1 MTEQN
6 RSQSDANIDTT
17 KGIISWFAR
26 NHVAAN
32 LLMVVIILS
41 GLVAAFTI
49 RIQVNPDIEMNS
61 ININVPY
68 PGAAPGEVETGVVQ
82 RVEEAVRDIDGIEE
96 MRSISRQSLGVV
108 TLEIENRYDMQA
120 VMDDVKLAVDRIVS
134 MPGDAERPIISRS
147 QIEKGAINV
156 QVYGALDER
165 GLKAL
170 AQEIREEIL
179 NLPSVTK
186 AELAGSRAY
195 EISIEI
201 DEDSLRQY
209 GLTLA
214 QVARAVQSSSVDVG
228 AGSIRTESGDILLRT
243 QGQAYQQAEFE
254 RIVLIKRPDGTRL
267 TLGDIAS
274 VRDGFVEQDFYSLFN
289 GEPSIGVTVSA
300 VADQNQIEISR
311 QVREYVQQRKHT
323 LPPDIHLDYWQDS
336 TEYLNAT
343 LNMMLSNM
351 AFGALLVMLMLG
363 LFLRVQLAFWVML
376 GIPVAF
382 LGALALLP
390 LIGGS
395 INMISLF
402 GFILVLGIVVDDAIV
417 IGESVQTAL
426 EREGHGVDTVIRG
439 AKRVAVPATF
449 GVLTTIATFT
459 PLLVVPG
466 NFGAL
471 PASIGWVVILC
482 LIFSIIESK
491 LILPAHLASMRQL
504 PPLKDPKAFSIRG
517 FQQRFGDGMRH
528 GVERYY
534 QPLLHRAIE
543 NRYTTTAIF
552 LGSLILALGF
562 TLGPYVRTVMF
573 PDLSADFAIAQI
585 EMVEGSSSSQT
596 VRVVDDVADS
606 LLAMN
611 EALPEDQRFLQNMIA
626 FTFGANGQIVA
637 DLRTIENVNPAL
649 VAKRW
654 RDSVGEIAGTKKL
667 EIRGAQRS
675 HGGTGDL
682 SFRLLGGNE
691 KELRGAAEYL
701 QDMLRQY
708 QGVHGIENSG
718 QGAIPELNI
727 HIRSSGE
734 ALGLSLRDLAGQV
747 RAAFYGVEAQRLQ
760 RGSEEVRVMVRYPE
774 TERRSLGNLESMYVR
789 TAEGDEVPFSAVA
802 DVERRMSPTAIVRID
817 GNRSVEVSAD
827 LDENTAQAADII
839 RDVFEGDFQAVLREE
854 FPSVTLELGGASE
867 EERELIIRLIYTG
880 ALGLFAIYA
889 LMAIPLRSYAQPLI
903 IMGVIPFG
911 MIGALVGHFVVGIPF
926 SALSLFGLVAL
937 AGVVVNDSIIMVD
950 FINKAVADG
959 AEVRDAVVR
968 AGMER
973 FRAIVLTSLTTF
985 FGLIPILLET
995 SLSAQIVTP
1004 MAVSL
1009 GFGIVFATLITL
1021 VLIPC
1026 LYVILDDLKASPR
1039 QNESQEIEAGDVGHA

>member
-1 MTEQN
+1 M
-6 RSQSDANIDTT
+6 IDTSS
-17 KGIISWFAR
+17 GIISWFAR

-32 LLMVVIILS
+32 LLMIVIIIG

-49 RIQVNPDIEMNS
+49 RTQVNPDIESNS
-61 ININVPY
+61 ITINVPY
-68 PGAAPGEVETGVVQ
+68 PGAAPGEVETGVVE

-96 MRSISRQSLGVV
+96 MRSVSRQSVGIV
-108 TLEIENRYDMQA
+108 TLEIENRYDLQA

-147 QIEKGAINV
+147 LIEKGAINV
-156 QVYGALDER
+156 QVYGDLDER

-186 AELAGSRAY
+186 AELAGARAY

-214 QVARAVQSSSVDVG
+214 QVARAIQATSVDIG

-243 QGQAYQQAEFE
+243 QGQAYRQADFE
-254 RIVLIKRPDGTRL
+254 RIVLIKQPDGTRL
-267 TLGDIAS
+267 TLGDVAR

-289 GEPSIGVTVSA
+289 GQPSVGITVSA

-311 QVREYVQQRKHT
+311 QVRDYVAQRKSR
-323 LPPDIHLDYWQDS
+323 LPPGIHLDYWLDS

-351 AFGALLVMLMLG
+351 AFGALLVLLMLG
-363 LFLRVQLAFWVML
+363 LFLRIQLAFWVML

-390 LIGGS
+390 GIGGS

-417 IGESVQTAL
+417 IGESVQTSL
-426 EREGHGVDTVIRG
+426 ERDGHGVDTVIRG
-439 AKRVAVPATF
+439 ARRVAVPATF

-459 PLLVVPG
+459 PLLFVPG

-482 LIFSIIESK
+482 LIFSLVESK

-504 PPLKDPKAFSIRG
+504 PPLQESNRFSIRA
-517 FQQRFGDGMRH
+517 FQQRFSDAMRR
-528 GVERYY
+528 GVKNYY

-543 NRYTTTAIF
+543 HRYTTTAIF

-573 PDLSADFAIAQI
+573 PDLSADFAMAQI
-585 EMVEGSSSSQT
+585 ELMEGSSSAQT
-596 VRVVDDVADS
+596 VRVVSAVADT
-606 LLAMN
+606 LLELN
-611 EALPEDQRFLQNMIA
+611 EALPENEQFLQNMIA

-637 DLRTIENVNPAL
+637 DLRTHESVDPAA
-649 VAKRW
+649 VARLW

-667 EIRGAQRS
+667 EITGAQRS

-691 KELRGAAEYL
+691 KELRGAAEQL
-701 QDMLRQY
+701 QELLRQY
-708 QGVHGIENSG
+708 QGVYGIENSG
-718 QGAIPELNI
+718 QGAIPELDI
-727 HIRSSGE
+727 QIRSSGE
-734 ALGLSLRDLAGQV
+734 ALGLSLRDLASQV

-760 RGSEEVRVMVRYPE
+760 RGGEEVRVMVRYPE
-774 TERRSLGNLESMYVR
+774 SERRSMGNLESMYVR
-789 TAEGDEVPFSAVA
+789 TADGAEVPFSAVA
-802 DVERRMSPTAIVRID
+802 VIDQRLSPSAIVRIGGD
-817 GNRSVEVSAD
+817 RSIEVSAD
-827 LDENTAQAADII
+827 LDEDTAQAAEII
-839 RDVFEGDFQAVLREE
+839 NDVFEGDFQQLLREQY
-854 FPSVTLELGGASE
+854 PSVTMQLGGASE
-867 EERELIIRLIYTG
+867 EERELIVRLIYTG

-889 LMAIPLRSYAQPLI
+889 LMAIPLRSYVQPLI

-911 MIGALVGHFVVGIPF
+911 MIGALIGHLLVGIPF

-950 FINKAVADG
+950 FINKSVQSG
-959 AEVRDAVVR
+959 TPVHQAVVS
-968 AGMER
+968 AGTER

-985 FGLIPILLET
+985 FGLIPILLES

-1021 VLIPC
+1021 VLIPS
-1026 LYVILDDLKASPR
+1026 LYVILDDLKSGADR
-1039 QNESQEIEAGDVGHA
+1039 IRMIGEHV

>member
-1 MTEQN
+1 MTDT
-6 RSQSDANIDTT
+6 RSLDTRS
-17 KGIISWFAR
+17 GVISWFAR

-32 LLMVVIILS
+32 LLMIVIIIG

-49 RIQVNPDIEMNS
+49 RTQVNPDIESNS
-61 ININVPY
+61 ITINVPY
-68 PGAAPGEVETGVVQ
+68 PGASPGEVETGVVA
-82 RVEEAVRDIDGIEE
+82 RIEEAVRDIDGIEE
-96 MRSISRQSLGVV
+96 MRSVSRQSIGIV
-108 TLEIENRYDMQA
+108 TLEIENRYDLQA

-147 QIEKGAINV
+147 LIEKGAINV
-156 QVYGALDER
+156 QVYGDLDER

-186 AELAGSRAY
+186 AELAGARAY
-195 EISIEI
+195 EISIDI

-214 QVARAVQSSSVDVG
+214 QVARAIQATSVDIG

-254 RIVLIKRPDGTRL
+254 RIVLIKRSDGTRL
-267 TLGDIAS
+267 TLGDVAQ

-289 GEPSIGVTVSA
+289 GQPSVGVTVSA

-311 QVREYVQQRKHT
+311 QVRDYVEQRKSR
-323 LPPDIHLDYWQDS
+323 LPPGIHLDYWLDS

-351 AFGALLVMLMLG
+351 AFGALLVLLMLG
-363 LFLRVQLAFWVML
+363 LFLRIQLAFWVML

-390 LIGGS
+390 GIGGS

-417 IGESVQTAL
+417 IGESVQTSL
-426 EREGHGVDTVIRG
+426 ERDGHSVDTVIRG
-439 AKRVAVPATF
+439 ARRVAVPATF

-459 PLLVVPG
+459 PLLFVPG
-466 NFGAL
+466 NFGAV

-482 LIFSIIESK
+482 LVFSLVESK
-491 LILPAHLASMRQL
+491 LILPSHLASMREL
-504 PPLKDPKAFSIRG
+504 PPLQDANRFSIRV
-517 FQQRFGDGMRH
+517 FQQRFSDAMRRW
-528 GVERYY
+528 VKNYY
-534 QPLLHRAIE
+534 QPALQRAVE
-543 NRYTTTAIF
+543 HRYTTTAIF

-573 PDLSADFAIAQI
+573 PDLSADFAMAQI
-585 EMVEGSSSSQT
+585 ELVEGSSSAQT
-596 VRVVDDVADS
+596 VRVVSTVADA
-606 LLAMN
+606 LLELN
-611 EALPEDQRFLQNMIA
+611 EALPEDEQFLQNMIA

-637 DLRTIENVNPAL
+637 DLRTHENVDPTA
-649 VAKRW
+649 VARLW
-654 RDSVGEIAGTKKL
+654 RESVGEIVGTRKL
-667 EIRGAQRS
+667 EISGAQRS

-682 SFRLLGGNE
+682 SFRLLGSNE
-691 KELRGAAEYL
+691 RELRGAAEQL
-701 QDMLRQY
+701 QEILRQY
-708 QGVHGIENSG
+708 QGVYGIENSG
-718 QGAIPELNI
+718 QGAIPELDI
-727 HIRSSGE
+727 QITSSGE
-734 ALGLSLRDLAGQV
+734 ALGLSLRDLASQV

-760 RGSEEVRVMVRYPE
+760 RGGEEVRVMVRYPE
-774 TERRSLGNLESMYVR
+774 SERRSMGNLESMFVR
-789 TAEGDEVPFSAVA
+789 TADGDEVPFSAVA
-802 DVERRMSPTAIVRID
+802 AVDRRLSPSAIVRIGGD
-817 GNRSVEVSAD
+817 RSIEVSAD
-827 LDENTAQAADII
+827 LDEDSAQAADIVSDI
-839 RDVFEGDFQAVLREE
+839 LQGSFQQVLREE
-854 FPSVTLELGGASE
+854 FPSVTMQLGGASE
-867 EERELIIRLIYTG
+867 EEQELIVRLIYTG
-880 ALGLFAIYA
+880 GLGLFAIYA
-889 LMAIPLRSYAQPLI
+889 LMAIPLRSYVQPLI

-911 MIGALVGHFVVGIPF
+911 MIGALIGHLLVGIPF

-950 FINKAVADG
+950 FINKSVESG
-959 AEVRDAVVR
+959 TPVEQAVVN
-968 AGMER
+968 AGTER

-985 FGLIPILLET
+985 FGLIPILLES

-1021 VLIPC
+1021 VLIPS
-1026 LYVILDDLKASPR
+1026 LYVILDDLKSG
-1039 QNESQEIEAGDVGHA
+1039 AGRLRMIGDHV